1 MLKLTA
7 EGPEVSPPSAI
18 AGGGRQTDQCRSDQ
32 HSATPSLV
40 EVLLF
45 LKDKIIRYPI
55 IMSECDKAYK
65 QKCVS
70 SDNGGWGVGGGGGGG
85 E

>member
-7 EGPEVSPPSAI
+7 EGQEVSPPSAI
-18 AGGGRQTDQCRSDQ
+18 ADGGRQTDQCRSDQ
-32 HSATPSLV
+32 HSAAPSSL
-40 EVLLF
+40 EALLF
-45 LKDKIIRYPI
+45 LKGKQIRYPI

-70 SDNGGWGVGGGGGGG
+70 CDNG